1 MVCLDL
7 NFYICIFGFEFLRQ
21 NVFQLHDHF
30 SDIKDFRAENILIS
44 FSQTV
49 KPHGYCKR
57 NLSVAGFYNLKC
69 CDFVTLTSLIS
80 IVHIFLFQT
89 SLTFLFWERAW
100 PSLLYLFQENHLE
113 LSTIAVFEKVTTKEK
128 LNRIRTYVKSKD

>member
-57 NLSVAGFYNLKC
+57 NLSVAGFYNLTISSHLHHSYPSC
-69 CDFVTLTSLIS
+69 TFSYFVQVLTL
-80 IVHIFLFQT
+80 
-89 SLTFLFWERAW
+89 LFWERAW

>member
-80 IVHIFLFQT
+80 IVHIFLFRTSFDLIILGTSVAFT
-89 SLTFLFWERAW
+89 SLSLSRE
-100 PSLLYLFQENHLE
+100 PSR
-113 LSTIAVFEKVTTKEK
+113 TKHYCS
-128 LNRIRTYVKSKD
+128 L

>member
-80 IVHIFLFQT
+80 IVHIFVFRTSFDLIILGTSVAFT
-89 SLTFLFWERAW
+89 SLSLSRK
-100 PSLLYLFQENHLE
+100 PSR
-113 LSTIAVFEKVTTKEK
+113 TKHYCS
-128 LNRIRTYVKSKD
+128 L